1 MKNCKIILLV
11 FLFCIFQC
19 QVYANDVNIATFQE
33 LINSEV
39 HDGDVYIFSDDLNS
53 DETIGRHFAGF
64 NVAFDGNN
72 HYLNGDDDFGGFVLT
87 QDSTFNDV
95 GIRNCKGQN
104 YQGSTFA
111 GAIFNDGGELD
122 VHNSTFSENFVNAA
136 GQNFG
141 VAGALYNLSGGIVNI
156 DSAVFEKNYTYGA
169 SSYGGAIANG
179 YRESVYVANM
189 TINNSVFKD
198 NYAYG
203 TVVPHGGAI
212 FNNGQITIN
221 NTSFENNNVQGA
233 NAMLVYGG
241 ALYNVGTMTING
253 GNFENNAADGSA
265 TAPAVGGAIYNNA
278 TLTINNS
285 VFRNNTVKSSYYAD
299 GAAIYNDTNGNT
311 RITNSLLE
319 NNNVDSSASLSDG
332 GAVYN
337 QGRMVIEN
345 STLKDNYDRNGELND
360 IYNTNS
366 GVVEFNSNGTTSVLS
381 GIKGSGTVSKNDSGI
396 LNLGGK
402 NENYTG
408 TFDFTGGTL
417 NLLAN
422 SSYFNAQ
429 DTNFFNNINFNMVN
443 SQINNVNFHNL
454 SLNGTANIFADVNF
468 NTNTMDTITADSL
481 SGTGS
486 LFVRNLALHG
496 APVGKEISIPFANNV
511 LKDSVQ
517 YTPTTI
523 HSSIYDYKASY
534 NASNGHFDFTRGGF
548 NSAILAAP
556 IAAQLAGYLTQ
567 IDTYRNIF
575 ANLDMVMI
583 TPPEVKTGYNSLN
596 KLVSSDKNFTYSPFL
611 MPEQRNGIWFKPYS
625 TFENVSLRRGPDVS
639 NVSYGSLVGVESGF
653 KKLRKNGW
661 YALYGAYASYNGSHQ
676 AWQGNSIYNNGGL
689 IGLNTVFYKGKF
701 FSAWTANV
709 GATSAEASTIDGR
722 DNFAMLN
729 TGIAQM
735 TGYNFETLKR
745 RLIIQPSF
753 LASYS
758 FINSFNYTTSSN
770 VHINTSPLHAL
781 QLEPRIKFIGNFK
794 DYLQPYISVS
804 MVWNVIDHAK
814 FQANDVYLPNISV
827 EPFVQYGA
835 GVQKRCGD
843 RITGFFET
851 MIRNGGRSGIALMF
865 GLRISI

>member
-1 MKNCKIILLV
+1 MKNYKIIFV
-11 FLFCIFQC
+11 IFLFCLIQA
-19 QVYANDVNIATFQE
+19 QVLANDVDIATFQQ

-39 HDGDVYIFSDDLNS
+39 QDGDVFIFSDDLNS

-64 NVAFDGNN
+64 DVTFDGNS
-72 HYLNGDDDFGGFVLT
+72 YYINGDDDFGGFVLT
-87 QDSTFNDV
+87 QDSTFNEV
-95 GIRNCKGQN
+95 GIRNCKGQS

-111 GAIFNDGGELD
+111 GAIFNDGGVLE
-122 VHNSTFSENFVNAA
+122 VHNSNFSSNFVDA
-136 GQNFG
+136 GGVNFG
-141 VAGALYNLSGGIVNI
+141 VAGALYNLSGGTVDI
-156 DSAVFEKNYTYGA
+156 DSSVFEENYTYGA

-179 YRESVYVANM
+179 YRESVYVADM
-189 TINNSVFKD
+189 TISNSVFRD

-203 TVVPHGGAI
+203 SVVPHGGAI
-212 FNNGQITIN
+212 FNNGRLTIN
-221 NTSFENNNVQGA
+221 NTSFENNNVRGD

-241 ALYNVGTMTING
+241 ALYNIGTMTING
-253 GNFENNAADGSA
+253 ASFENNAADGSA

-278 TLTINNS
+278 TLTINNA

-299 GAAIYNDTNGNT
+299 GSAIYNDTSGNT
-311 RITNSLLE
+311 TITNSLLE
-319 NNNVDSSASLSDG
+319 NNSVDSSAAISDG

-337 QGRMVIEN
+337 QGRLVIEN
-345 STLKDNYDRNGELND
+345 STLKDNFDKNGELND

-366 GVVEFNSNGTTSVLS
+366 GVVDFNGTGTTNILS
-381 GIKGSGTVSKNDSGI
+381 GIKGIGTVSKNDSGI
-396 LNLGGK
+396 LNLGGT

-408 TFDFTGGTL
+408 TFDFNGGTV

-429 DTNFFNNINFNMVN
+429 NTNFSNNVNFNMVN
-443 SQINNVNFHNL
+443 NEINDINFHNL
-454 SLNGTANIFADVNF
+454 NLSGTTNIFADVNL
-468 NTNTMDTITADSL
+468 NTQTMDTISADSL
-481 SGTGS
+481 SGGGT
-486 LFVRNLALHG
+486 LFVRNLALQG
-496 APVGKEISIPFANNV
+496 APEGKEISIPFADSV
-511 LKDSVQ
+511 LKNSVK

-523 HSSIYDYKASY
+523 HTSIYDYNVSY
-534 NASNGHFDFTRGGF
+534 DATDGHFDFTRGAF

-583 TPPEVKTGYNSLN
+583 APPEVKTGYSSLN
-596 KLVSSDKNFTYSPFL
+596 KLVTSDKNFTYSPFL

-625 TFENVSLRRGPDVS
+625 TFENVSLRRGPDVA
-639 NVSYGSLVGVESGF
+639 NVSYGSLVGVESGL
-653 KKLRKNGW
+653 KKLRKKGW

-689 IGLNTVFYKGKF
+689 IGLDTVFYKGKF
-701 FSAWTANV
+701 FSAWTDNV

-729 TGIAQM
+729 TGVAQM
-735 TGYNFETLKR
+735 TGYNFETFKR
-745 RLIIQPSF
+745 HLIIQPSF

-758 FINSFNYTTSSN
+758 FINTFNYTTSSN

-835 GVQKRCGD
+835 GVQKRWGE

-851 MIRNGGRSGIALMF
+851 MIRNGGREGVALMF